1 MQITRAHRYRWY
13 PVTMGSDSKTSLAA
27 RSVAAN
33 LVLVWAVTLIY
44 QTHSYFLRFHSDDSR
59 WFVLMI
65 AVAYT
70 TLSPALYLAHRHGE
84 GVSHGL
90 RVTRVVWRTLTTK
103 RLGWDADERRSVM
116 LSVVRAFFI
125 PLMANA
131 TIGHAH
137 QIGYRT
143 ALLANQQTADA
154 TLDTYYTVLAGM
166 FLLDTAV
173 FLLGYMIELPHLDNQ
188 VRSVDTSATGWLA
201 ALSCYSPFSA
211 VTMLVI
217 AWEPTY
223 ELHIAAGPLRN
234 AVMGGV
240 LVLTAMTLAA
250 VLTLGLKAS
259 NLTHRGI
266 VTRGPYAV
274 VRHPIYGLKLLT
286 WTLIAMPTFSLN
298 ALVGIAAWALIYAA
312 RAWTEERHLSKDPTY
327 LEYAARVRW
336 RFIPGLF

>member
-1 MQITRAHRYRWY
+1 MAAVS
-13 PVTMGSDSKTSLAA
+13 PSSLAA
-27 RSVAAN
+27 KSVAAN
-33 LVLVWAVTLIY
+33 LTLVWAVTLIY
-44 QTHSYFLRFHSDDSR
+44 QAHPYFLRFHADDSR
-59 WFVLMI
+59 WFVLML

-70 TLSPALYLAHRHGE
+70 TLSPALYLAHRYGD

-90 RVTRVVWRTLTTK
+90 RVARVVWRVLSTRKLA
-103 RLGWDADERRSVM
+103 WDHDERLSVM

-143 ALLANQQTADA
+143 ALLANQQTSDA

-166 FLLDTAV
+166 FLLDTAI
-173 FLLGYMIELPHLDNQ
+173 FLLGYMIELPRLDNQ

-223 ELHIAAGPLRN
+223 ELHMAPGPVRD
-234 AVMGGV
+234 AVM
-240 LVLTAMTLAA
+240 AA
-250 VLTLGLKAS
+250 VLLLTALTLTAVLALGLKAS

-266 VTRGPYAV
+266 VTHGPYAI

-286 WTLIAMPTFSLN
+286 WTFIALPSFSLH
-298 ALVGIAAWALIYAA
+298 ALAGIAAWTAIYAA
-312 RAWTEERHLSKDPTY
+312 RAWTEERHLAKDPAY

-336 RFIPGLF
+336 RFVPGLF